1 MRSALSWGGAG
12 AALKAGDII
21 HSVNNPP
28 VTTLEQLRTAIAAIK
43 PGHAVVVQVERDGAL
58 VGTLSRVTINVGVT
72 RRMLVSIDTASCASA
87 AMRTFTRSTP
97 QLLFEAHVGTCR
109 FRAFVF
115 RNLRCRGA
123 AHVAVSACCSF
134 APPVCDRHHTGI
146 TILRSVASNHAKSRP
161 APGHGCAPSI
171 PCTVAQEAPIGTP
184 PGFAAVIRPEP
195 ERSV

>member
-87 AMRTFTRSTP
+87 ALRRTWEP
-97 QLLFEAHVGTCR
+97 
-109 FRAFVF
+109 
-115 RNLRCRGA
+115 
-123 AHVAVSACCSF
+123 AVS
-134 APPVCDRHHTGI
+134 
-146 TILRSVASNHAKSRP
+146 
-161 APGHGCAPSI
+161 
-171 PCTVAQEAPIGTP
+171 
-184 PGFAAVIRPEP
+184 
-195 ERSV
+195 ERSCSGIFVVGEPRT